1 MNGAGTVHQFHLS
14 AVALETGI
22 EKMFV
27 LLSTAYFRYEL
38 TFFVYHKFMFFVVR
52 EHLGRF
58 QFAPKIGFYFD
69 RFIISYSFFKRN
81 HKRKYTIEKTK
92 FIASHWNTFFFSI
105 LLGYLCGQ
113 ITDAST
119 KYHYQTINKHE
130 QKIFDRNEKRNKFE
144 KIFCL
149 IFYWFL
155 YMPRLDYQ

>member
-81 HKRKYTIEKTK
+81 HKRKYTIKKNKIYCFTLK
-92 FIASHWNTFFFSI
+92 HIFFQYSWAI
-105 LLGYLCGQ
+105 C
-113 ITDAST
+113 A
-119 KYHYQTINKHE
+119 
-130 QKIFDRNEKRNKFE
+130 DRSQMHPRNIIIK
-144 KIFCL
+144 
-149 IFYWFL
+149 
-155 YMPRLDYQ
+155 Q